1 MRHFCN
7 FQTICLG
14 SIDCLFEIE
23 FCFSCY
29 NILKIQRNLVNLKG
43 EKKISIRF
51 LTQKNFQF
59 FQKYQITLQLLQF
72 LSLSLRIYSCI
83 FDMNFLKIHF
93 HFPGHLDPH
102 VLLLGIFTLQ
112 FLSIAFFQIFTWI
125 IFSVVSTSAISVAS
139 RLTTRKIR
147 FPLASRLSRF
157 FTSKSS
163 PWKCENLNFWRQKS
177 WIFLSFQN
185 QFKIKTFEFSR

>member
-1 MRHFCN
+1 MPREYWLSVWDW
-7 FQTICLG
+7 I
-14 SIDCLFEIE
+14 LF
-23 FCFSCY
+23 F
-29 NILKIQRNLVNLKG
+29 
-43 EKKISIRF
+43 
-51 LTQKNFQF
+51 
-59 FQKYQITLQLLQF
+59 LLQHLENTEKSCQF
-72 LSLSLRIYSCI
+72 EGWKKDLDSLLDAKKLPILPKVSNYPSTFTISLSLRIYSCI

-93 HFPGHLDPH
+93 HFPGHFDPH

>member
-7 FQTICLG
+7 FQTIWVLIVCLRLNSVFLVTTSWKYREIL
-14 SIDCLFEIE
+14 SIWRVKKDLD
-23 FCFSCY
+23 SLLDAKKLP
-29 NILKIQRNLVNLKG
+29 ILPKVSNYPSTFTI
-43 EKKISIRF
+43 
-51 LTQKNFQF
+51 
-59 FQKYQITLQLLQF
+59 
-72 LSLSLRIYSCI
+72 SLSLRIYSCI

-112 FLSIAFFQIFTWI
+112 FLSITFFQIFTWI

-177 WIFLSFQN
+177 FLDSL
-185 QFKIKTFEFSR
+185 

>member
-72 LSLSLRIYSCI
+72 LSLLESTRASLTWI
-83 FDMNFLKIHF
+83 FSRFTFIFPAILTHMYCCLAFLPCNFL
-93 HFPGHLDPH
+93 
-102 VLLLGIFTLQ
+102 T
-112 FLSIAFFQIFTWI
+112 IAFFQIFTWI

>member
-51 LTQKNFQF
+51 LTQKKLPILPKVSNYPSTFT
-59 FQKYQITLQLLQF
+59 I
-72 LSLSLRIYSCI
+72 SLSLRIYSCI

-163 PWKCENLNFWRQKS
+163 PWKCENLNVWRQKS
-177 WIFLSFQN
+177 WIFSSFQN
-185 QFKIKTFEFSR
+185 QF